1 MKKLTCE
8 EAYKAGI
15 LQKDGMYYRRCM
27 SGRKWLLFRRISAQ
41 YVYIFRGID
50 DDGRY
55 IFDLVYQCTRIRIC
69 KANGCSICGKDKEF
83 DFKAI
88 KNLVIK

>member
-15 LQKDGMYYRRCM
+15 LQKDGMYYRRYM
-27 SGRKWLLFRRISAQ
+27 SGRKGCLFRRICRQ
-41 YVYIFRGID
+41 EVYIFRGID

-69 KANGCSICGKDKEF
+69 KANGCSICGKDTKF
-83 DFKAI
+83 DFKVI
-88 KNLVIK
+88 KNIVIK

>member
-15 LQKDGMYYRRCM
+15 LKEGGMYYRRYM
-27 SGRKWLLFRRISAQ
+27 SGRKGRLFRRICGQ
-41 YVYIFRGID
+41 EVYVFCGID

-69 KANGCSICGKDKEF
+69 KANGRSICGKDKKF
-83 DFKAI
+83 DFKVI
-88 KNLVIK
+88 KNIVIK